1 MQRGSNSSSSNN
13 RMLVHPACAS
23 CKHQRKRCTE
33 NCALAPYFPAEKT
46 LEFQAVHK
54 VFGVSNVVKLVK
66 DVIEERRKETVD
78 SLVWEALCRQNDP
91 VLGCYGKLKRLQ
103 EEFDLYRTQHPSLNQ
118 NQLGQHHGSVVYSNK
133 QSPTMVNRKN
143 NRGNG
148 IAGGL
153 TSNNMVSYDTE
164 KLIFDSIQHSYHWNY
179 VQSTL
184 DKSKLERDASSLL
197 ILPSPPP
204 PPLPQHHSFNG
215 FNQQQY
221 YLPGEFGSMDSTLFI
236 GSEEDGP

>member
-1 MQRGSNSSSSNN
+1 MQRGSNSSNINN
-13 RMLVHPACAS
+13 RMLAHPACAS

-66 DVIEERRKETVD
+66 DVIAERRKGRRWTR
-78 SLVWEALCRQNDP
+78 W
-91 VLGCYGKLKRLQ
+91 
-103 EEFDLYRTQHPSLNQ
+103 T
-118 NQLGQHHGSVVYSNK
+118 
-133 QSPTMVNRKN
+133 N
-143 NRGNG
+143 NRGSG
-148 IAGGL
+148 IGGGL
-153 TSNNMVSYDTE
+153 ASNNMASYDNE
-164 KLIFDSIQHSYHWNY
+164 KMIFDSIQHSYHWNY

-184 DKSKLERDASSLL
+184 DISKQERDASSLL
-197 ILPSPPP
+197 LLQSPPPP

-236 GSEEDGP
+236 GSEED